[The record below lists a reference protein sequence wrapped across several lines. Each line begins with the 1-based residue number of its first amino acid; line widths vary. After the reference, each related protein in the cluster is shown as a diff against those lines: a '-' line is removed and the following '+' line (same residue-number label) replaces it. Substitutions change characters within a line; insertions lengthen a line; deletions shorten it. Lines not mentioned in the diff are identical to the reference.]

1 MTTLTSLPPSPQ
13 RSNPDTFA
21 NLADAWVNA
30 LESVFTPEMNLIIPE
45 INAQANLATTQANL
59 ATTQANLATTQ
70 AQNSA
75 DSAVVSQG
83 AAASAGAIAWVSGTT
98 YSIGNLRYSPIDFQ
112 TYRRK
117 TTGSGATDP
126 SLDLTNWL
134 RVSGDVT
141 VDALQTLTNKTLVAP
156 VFNDGYTEEVFSV
169 IGTTPALSPTNG
181 SIQTWILSANSAP
194 TAGTWGSGQSLTLMI
209 DDGSA
214 FSVNWASL
222 SVVWKT
228 NFGFAPSLQTTGY
241 TIIQFWKVGTVI
253 YGARVGDS

>member
-13 RSNPDTFA
+13 RSNPDTHA
-21 NLADAWVNA
+21 IEPVLMAACCARLAWVVAVSA
-30 LESVFTPEMNLIIPE
+30 LAIALLAAFVAELERALISGIIKFISGVNTDSKAFTH
-45 INAQANLATTQANL
+45 
-59 ATTQANLATTQ
+59 
-70 AQNSA
+70 
-75 DSAVVSQG
+75 
-83 AAASAGAIAWVSGTT
+83 ASAKFAKVSGTT
-98 YSIGNLRYSPIDFQ
+98 YSVGDLRYSPTDFQ

-117 TTGSGATDP
+117 TTGAGTTDP

-134 RVSGDVT
+134 RVSGDVSSNT
-141 VDALQTLTNKTLVAP
+141 TQTLTNKTLNSA

-169 IGTTPALSPTNG
+169 TGTAPALSPANG
-181 SIQTWILSANSAP
+181 SIQTWVLSANSAP

-228 NFGFAPSLQTTGY
+228 NLGTAPILQTNGY
-241 TIIQFWKVGTVI
+241 TVIQLWKVGTVI
-253 YGARVGDS
+253 YGARVGDA

>member
-45 INAQANLATTQANL
+45 INALSSSATNAANNAIASADTATTQASL
-59 ATTQANLATTQ
+59 AQQAAISTG
-70 AQNSA
+70 S
-75 DSAVVSQG
+75 
-83 AAASAGAIAWVSGTT
+83 IAWVSGTT
-98 YSIGNLRYSPIDFQ
+98 YSVGDLRYSPTDFQ

-117 TTGSGATDP
+117 TTGAGTTDP

-134 RVSGDVT
+134 RVSGDVSSNT
-141 VDALQTLTNKTLVAP
+141 TQTLTNKTLNSA

-169 IGTTPALSPTNG
+169 TGTAPALSPTNG
-181 SIQTWILSANSAP
+181 SIQTWVLSANSAP

-228 NFGFAPSLQTTGY
+228 NLGTAPILQTNGY
-241 TIIQFWKVGTVI
+241 TVIQLWKVGTVI
-253 YGARVGDS
+253 YGARVGDA